1 MLMSRAVL
9 IINVAVWWIILH
21 AITSSPLAVIDQLKY
36 LIELG
41 DVSIQLERS
50 RDLPVGQNQ

>member
-1 MLMSRAVL
+1 MSRAVL

-21 AITSSPLAVIDQLKY
+21 AITSSHLAVYIDQLKY